1 MNFKEMLWIMMVAF
15 NLILNNVLLLNNIE
29 KGFLISDALFIL
41 LICGITLIIG
51 ILMILILMDKNKLT
65 ETKYQK

>member
-1 MNFKEMLWIMMVAF
+1 MVAF

>member
-1 MNFKEMLWIMMVAF
+1 MLWIMMVAF

>member
-51 ILMILILMDKNKLT
+51 ILMILIPMDKNKLT